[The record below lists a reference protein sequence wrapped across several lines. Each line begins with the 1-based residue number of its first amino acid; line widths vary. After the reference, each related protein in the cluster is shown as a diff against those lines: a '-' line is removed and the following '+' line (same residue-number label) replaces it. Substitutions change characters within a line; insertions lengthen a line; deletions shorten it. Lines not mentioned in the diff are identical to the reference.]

1 MVDNGTEINI
11 DREETVLSA
20 LDVIFI
26 LKSCSR
32 I

>member
-26 LKSCSR
+26 LTSCSR